1 MVKFLKGVDMDRNK
15 KLENSLFSY
24 ISRIKIKSYIF
35 IENEAK
41 KRGITLSYSHMR
53 IIIILHFNKKLSMKE
68 LTEKLGRDKSTVTAL
83 VNKLETEGYL
93 KKTVCCKDKRI
104 IYLQLKEKSQEI
116 VDTLFEVSETFN
128 EKVKK
133 IIGEKDTE
141 TLYKIS
147 RKLLENWQI

>member
-1 MVKFLKGVDMDRNK
+1 MDRNK

-41 KRGITLSYSHMR
+41 KRGIALSYSHMR

-83 VNKLETEGYL
+83 VNKLEAEGYL

-104 IYLQLKEKSQEI
+104 TYLRLKEKSQEI
-116 VDTLFEVSETFN
+116 VDTLFEVSEIFH
-128 EKVKK
+128 EKVKS
-133 IIGEKDTE
+133 IIGQEDTE

-147 RKLLENWQI
+147 QKLLENWQI

>member
-1 MVKFLKGVDMDRNK
+1 MDRNK

-41 KRGITLSYSHMR
+41 KRGIALSYSHMR

-104 IYLQLKEKSQEI
+104 TYLQLKEKSQEI
-116 VDTLFEVSETFN
+116 VDTLFEVSEIFH
-128 EKVKK
+128 EKVKS
-133 IIGEKDTE
+133 IIWQEDTE

-147 RKLLENWQI
+147 QKLLENWQI

>member
-1 MVKFLKGVDMDRNK
+1 MDRNK

-41 KRGITLSYSHMR
+41 KRGITLSYSHIR

-104 IYLQLKEKSQEI
+104 TYLQLKEKSQEI
-116 VDTLFEVSETFN
+116 VDTLFEVSEIFH
-128 EKVKK
+128 EKVKS
-133 IIGEKDTE
+133 IIGQEDTE

-147 RKLLENWQI
+147 QKLLENWQI

>member
-1 MVKFLKGVDMDRNK
+1 MDRNK

-41 KRGITLSYSHMR
+41 KRGFTLSYSHMR

-104 IYLQLKEKSQEI
+104 TYLQLKEKSQEI
-116 VDTLFEVSETFN
+116 VDTLFEVSEIFH
-128 EKVKK
+128 EKVKS
-133 IIGEKDTE
+133 IIGQEDTE

-147 RKLLENWQI
+147 QKLLENWQI